1 MYSPTYTLRVGEL
14 VEIQEETI
22 MKNKRKTKLNLVL
35 IKQNANKYSKLDYVV
50 ETLNK
55 SNIQINKQVRKI
67 T

>member
-14 VEIQEETI
+14 MEIQEETI
-22 MKNKRKTKLNLVL
+22 MKNKRKTKLNLIL
-35 IKQNANKYSKLDYVV
+35 TNKTRTIFKLDYVV

-55 SNIQINKQVRKI
+55 SNIQVTKQVRQI